1 MAKAGTLRGEKAYQM
16 LKLIHSGRTLA
27 EAKSEMKAV
36 AMGLDKEYVKPKD
49 LNDLLSLEGGLQTI
63 RSRGAA
69 QDLMRIRF
77 APRRG
82 LPANRAET
90 AAKFAAG
97 YRGNIPLNWKRDGNL
112 IRKGKPNKPKPNSS
126 VGKIGR
132 TRVSGADKTLKDF
145 RTLVRTLQRLQQEHG
160 HRGGHKALQQAYKG
174 VRKQVSATVKG
185 KG

>member
-1 MAKAGTLRGEKAYQM
+1 MSKAGTLRGEKAYQM
-16 LKLIHSGRTLA
+16 LKLIHSGRTLS

-49 LNDLLSLEGGLQTI
+49 LNDLLSLEGGLHTI
-63 RSRGAA
+63 RSRTAA
-69 QDLMRIRF
+69 KDLMKIRF
-77 APRRG
+77 APRKG

-90 AAKFAAG
+90 AAKFATG
-97 YRGNIPLNWKRDGNL
+97 YRGVIPLSWKRDGNL

-132 TRVSGADKTLKDF
+132 TRVTGADKTLRDF
-145 RTLVRTLQRLQQEHG
+145 RTLVRILQRLQRQYG
-160 HRGGHKALQQAYKG
+160 HKGGHTALQQAYKS